1 MNAADMRRLATLVE
15 AVEQAG
21 GEVEAVDVDE
31 RQVQGGAMSALLDAM
46 SGEPR
51 TEPVFDLR
59 ITPGDVPAEQDT
71 DRGTVRPD
79 AADEQ
84 DGDREFAEVEFSDHA
99 DGNER
104 AGL

>member
-59 ITPGDVPAEQDT
+59 ITPGGVPAEQDT